1 MLARQYSSQGFTPV
15 HNPDTRRGFS
25 QQKRQR
31 GMPVHGSSTQRHF
44 SQCTPQRSMHVR
56 DPNTQA
62 GFSLIEVSIVT
73 AIVLLIAIVGI
84 PAIGAYIVE
93 NKVPK
98 VGEELQRFVA
108 RAKANGQG
116 GGVEP
121 YRNLHDGVLANALRD
136 SSIFAVNGNTVSAAV
151 AHGLGGNG
159 LAGNGT
165 ISLAPTSFAGGGP
178 GSAFTLTLT
187 NVNNAACPGLASV
200 MQRVSD
206 IILVEGEGGPVIVK
220 DTSASPP
227 KDYDAMLAQAQCAR
241 GDANTFVFTVR

>member
-1 MLARQYSSQGFTPV
+1 VFVQG
-15 HNPDTRRGFS
+15 RRY
-25 QQKRQR
+25 QR
-31 GMPVHGSSTQRHF
+31 
-44 SQCTPQRSMHVR
+44 
-56 DPNTQA
+56 

-84 PAIGAYIVE
+84 PAIGAYVIE

-116 GGVEP
+116 GGITP
-121 YRNLHDGVLANALRD
+121 YLNLHDGMLASALRD
-136 SSIFAVNGNTVSAAV
+136 SSIFSVSGIDASAVV

-159 LAGNGT
+159 SSGNGT
-165 ISLAPTSFAGGGP
+165 ISVAPTSFAGGGT

-200 MQRVSD
+200 MQRVSE
-206 IILVEGEGGPVIVK
+206 IIAVEGEGGPVVVK

-227 KDYDAMLAQAQCAR
+227 TRYDAMLAQAQCAR
-241 GDANTFVFTVR
+241 GDANTFAFTVR

>member
-1 MLARQYSSQGFTPV
+1 MSACRHRT
-15 HNPDTRRGFS
+15 
-25 QQKRQR
+25 QQ
-31 GMPVHGSSTQRHF
+31 
-44 SQCTPQRSMHVR
+44 
-56 DPNTQA
+56 

-84 PAIGAYIVE
+84 PAIGSYVVE

-108 RAKANGQG
+108 RVKANGQG
-116 GGVEP
+116 GGVAP
-121 YRNLHDGVLANALRD
+121 YHNLHGGMLANALRD
-136 SSIFAVNGNTVSAAV
+136 SSIFAVEGSDASAVV

-159 LAGNGT
+159 AGGNGT
-165 ISLAPTSFAGGGP
+165 IAVAPASFAGGGP

-200 MQRVSD
+200 MQRVSE
-206 IILVEGEGGPVIVK
+206 IIVVEGEGGPVVVK

-227 KDYDAMLAQAQCAR
+227 RHYDAMLAQAQCAR
-241 GDANTFVFTVR
+241 GDANTFVFTAR